1 MREHSDIF
9 ARPYSQRAG
18 LRGLAIAQREN
29 QAGTSANVADA
40 LRGRGEHVT
49 QNLVRRGLLSLAD
62 EGVVED
68 TGTGNHR
75 FALLDPAR
83 KSIEQAVHAR
93 LGLLCAS
100 IGGEQEAAL
109 TEAAAAFVRRV
120 HTHGA
125 VLVACRT
132 LEIHAPDRPR
142 TIQAVHTELKRTNT
156 PTVAERTVGMRL
168 SRAADIG
175 YIQDRPSKQKEHQTT
190 AYGREALTDHIQLWV
205 DDLRMRVGAPKN
217 QTSGERDESQC

>member
-1 MREHSDIF
+1 
-9 ARPYSQRAG
+9 
-18 LRGLAIAQREN
+18 
-29 QAGTSANVADA
+29 
-40 LRGRGEHVT
+40 
-49 QNLVRRGLLSLAD
+49 
-62 EGVVED
+62 VVED

-168 SRAADIG
+168 SRGADIG